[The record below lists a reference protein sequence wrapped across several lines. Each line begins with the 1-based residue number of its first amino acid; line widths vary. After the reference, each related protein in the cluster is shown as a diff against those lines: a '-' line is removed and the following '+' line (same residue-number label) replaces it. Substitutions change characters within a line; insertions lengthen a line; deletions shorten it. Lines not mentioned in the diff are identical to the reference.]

1 MSNNSHAPSR
11 METFILTS
19 SLELMQTADRKL
31 WATLQ
36 YTFESSNNL
45 REPGPK
51 QQWDRVLFVQ
61 RLYIWPLKLLDGP
74 VLSVSH
80 TPTVCLPA

>member
-1 MSNNSHAPSR
+1 

-61 RLYIWPLKLLDGP
+61 RLYIWPFKVTGRT
-74 VLSVSH
+74 SFVSQPQADSSMR